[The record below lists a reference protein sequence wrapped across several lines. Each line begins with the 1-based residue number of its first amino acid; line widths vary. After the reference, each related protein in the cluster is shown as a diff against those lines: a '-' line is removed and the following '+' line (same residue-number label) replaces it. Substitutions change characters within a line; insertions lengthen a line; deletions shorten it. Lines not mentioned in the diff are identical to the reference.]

1 MASTTAMR
9 ITKSSLSS
17 YKSRTEIKHS
27 ENVNHLTQ
35 SAHKETEASRHVL
48 PVRPSV
54 AKEHVFHDSAK
65 YLFKH
70 G

>member
-35 SAHKETEASRHVL
+35 SAHKETEASRHT
-48 PVRPSV
+48 SCE
-54 AKEHVFHDSAK
+54 AIGGQGACFS
-65 YLFKH
+65 
-70 G
+70 